1 LRESKRNIPSMPAT
15 PVDNKIKQ
23 PMEGSLTPYSTP
35 PNNSS
40 NNHKKEYIPPE
51 VEPGD
56 VHQPIESVT
65 RLLVELDE
73 ETINVFLTAEA
84 SMPSNIIKHP
94 DSLRLLRSI
103 EEDTSHLATA
113 EPRNAK
119 KATCPIPYNN
129 YRGRITY
136 IEETGIWASE
146 TDVTTRVKER
156 VEGVVEKIKDMVKR
170 IKRKKAKKLVRGEM
184 IEDNKRWDVLER
196 LKDLERKA
204 ADHQ

>member
-1 LRESKRNIPSMPAT
+1 MPAT
-15 PVDNKIKQ
+15 PVDNKMKQ
-23 PMEGSLTPYSTP
+23 PMEGFLAPYSTP

-84 SMPSNIIKHP
+84 SMLSYIFKHL

-103 EEDTSHLATA
+103 EEDTSHLAKIKPLFA
-113 EPRNAK
+113 GNAK
-119 KATCPIPYNN
+119 EWSGKTD
-129 YRGRITY
+129 RKITNDD
-136 IEETGIWASE
+136 IGENDDNASGF
-146 TDVTTRVKER
+146 DVKRVKKR
-156 VEGVVEKIKDMVKR
+156 VEEVDEKIKDMVKR
-170 IKRKKAKKLVRGEM
+170 IKRKKVKKLVRGEM
-184 IEDNKRWDVLER
+184 IKNVLER